1 MTFSYRLVY
10 HSSRSFQ
17 GFVFLWQNPNNKFWF
32 TYYSI
37 NCFLTS
43 TLQTKQ
49 FPNMTCRPSKKLS
62 PIMITCEPPLVQPS
76 EGIMAFITGG
86 ISIGSSF
93 IFDDVRRP
101 CFELLWTNILDEIPK
116 GFSISG
122 LVAMAIWTKRYGSI
136 PNAIL
141 IKVFGNSSKGIYG
154 DVHFKLTD

>member
-1 MTFSYRLVY
+1 MVVSAPQKNWSQFFDYNYSKRD
-10 HSSRSFQ
+10 
-17 GFVFLWQNPNNKFWF
+17 GIFLWQLSFFQIFSRCCSLVASNPNNNSWF
-32 TYYSI
+32 AYCRI
-37 NCFLTS
+37 NYLLTS

-62 PIMITCEPPLVQPS
+62 PMMITCEPPLVQPS

-93 IFDDVRRP
+93 IFEDVRRP

-122 LVAMAIWTKRYGSI
+122 LVAMAIWTKRCRS
-136 PNAIL
+136 P
-141 IKVFGNSSKGIYG
+141 
-154 DVHFKLTD
+154 